1 MGSDPGPGV
10 GEFDMI
16 YVLNRFVF
24 MKILLSDVLYINP
37 LLSLLKI
44 TIQKKKKKKKKN
56 KKISHTKNKK
66 IFLYFSF
73 LQGLLVF
80 LHF

>member
-44 TIQKKKKKKKKN
+44 TIQKKKKKKITI
-56 KKISHTKNKK
+56 KISHT
-66 IFLYFSF
+66 
-73 LQGLLVF
+73 
-80 LHF
+80 

>member
-44 TIQKKKKKKKKN
+44 KIQKKKKKKKITIQ
-56 KKISHTKNKK
+56 ISHTENIPK
-66 IFLYFSF
+66 SF
-73 LQGLLVF
+73 
-80 LHF
+80 

>member
-44 TIQKKKKKKKKN
+44 TIQKKKKKKKITIQ
-56 KKISHTKNKK
+56 ISHTENIPK
-66 IFLYFSF
+66 SF
-73 LQGLLVF
+73 
-80 LHF
+80 

>member
-44 TIQKKKKKKKKN
+44 TIQKKKKKKK
-56 KKISHTKNKK
+56 
-66 IFLYFSF
+66 
-73 LQGLLVF
+73 
-80 LHF
+80 